1 MDALYP
7 PNALG
12 CRPESLS
19 PQGASDPLYALDL
32 PKALDTLNAMET
44 EAVETLDAINAL
56 TP

>member
-19 PQGASDPLYALDL
+19 PQGASEPLYALDL